1 MLWGTGDGRFER
13 AELIWAGPTAAL
25 AMGDLREGDLP
36 DLVVSSN
43 SPVQVFTLAHTDR
56 RQFTAMPGISF
67 TPASVCVDIATG
79 DVNGDGFDDVIGLDR
94 NNDRVGV
101 FIGDG
106 SGNLAAPVSTP
117 IAMTAASAMD
127 TVAAGDLNG
136 DGRADCVV
144 VDRFSNGGQ
153 TRLHTLVGGA
163 LPMVLTGTHT
173 LAQVAPGPVG
183 LGDIDQD
190 GRLDAVVSIAGAQ
203 QALANFR
210 GLGNG
215 TIAPA
220 IFFPSSTTILGRPV
234 IRDLDMDGDT
244 DVAMGNNV
252 IRVWLNDG
260 TGGLALGP
268 SLVGNV
274 GGFAVHA
281 GAFTGSGGPDLV
293 IVGGGATSPR
303 LAIFPSVV
311 VPPVVQAIQTV
322 VPTCPGQTV
331 FPEVTADPDTD
342 ARYTWEVRRGRLGYE
357 PMVEGEELFP
367 GGIEH
372 VAYARNVNEARLVL
386 TMADRCCMI
395 DTSFTIRCVVTTA
408 CGTTAGP
415 DILITLCRVDMT
427 CDGFIDFFD
436 YDQFVQDYTDGNQA
450 ADFNRD
456 GFLDFFDY
464 DDFVAGYEIGC

>member
-1 MLWGTGDGRFER
+1 VYMLWGTGDGRFER

-190 GRLDAVVSIAGAQ
+190 GRLDAVVSS
-203 QALANFR
+203 R
-210 GLGNG
+210 GPA
-215 TIAPA
+215 APPRTSA
-220 IFFPSSTTILGRPV
+220 AWATARSLPRSSSRAPRRSWAAPSSATLTWTATPTSRWATTSS
-234 IRDLDMDGDT
+234 
-244 DVAMGNNV
+244 A
-252 IRVWLNDG
+252 
-260 TGGLALGP
+260 
-268 SLVGNV
+268 
-274 GGFAVHA
+274 
-281 GAFTGSGGPDLV
+281 SG
-293 IVGGGATSPR
+293 
-303 LAIFPSVV
+303 
-311 VPPVVQAIQTV
+311 
-322 VPTCPGQTV
+322 
-331 FPEVTADPDTD
+331 
-342 ARYTWEVRRGRLGYE
+342 
-357 PMVEGEELFP
+357 
-367 GGIEH
+367 
-372 VAYARNVNEARLVL
+372 
-386 TMADRCCMI
+386 
-395 DTSFTIRCVVTTA
+395 
-408 CGTTAGP
+408 
-415 DILITLCRVDMT
+415 
-427 CDGFIDFFD
+427 
-436 YDQFVQDYTDGNQA
+436 
-450 ADFNRD
+450 
-456 GFLDFFDY
+456 
-464 DDFVAGYEIGC
+464 